1 MRDGYNNKRDM
12 NNSKPDENRNGRSG
26 SNGGGYGSSGGRSGS
41 NSCSYGSFG
50 GRGGSNSGSYGS
62 SGGYNGGNRS
72 SYGNSGRNPNSRG
85 GSYGRRPP
93 PAKHYDPYCSGQRAD
108 DEITAPETD
117 EEEGIIEGRNA
128 VFEAL
133 RAEIVIDKVYIAG
146 GGGETDSALGA
157 IASASRAK
165 GIPVIDTDRRKLDSM
180 SRTHSHQGVIAFTA
194 AAEYVDISDIL
205 EAAVQ
210 KAEKPLLVLCDG
222 ISDPHNLGAIIRSCE
237 AAGAHGVVI
246 PKRRSASLTATVVKT
261 SGGAVYHMPVARV
274 TNMTSAI
281 TELKKAGVW
290 VFGAAANGGEPMW
303 QLDLT
308 VPAAIVIGSE
318 GSGISR
324 LVSEHCDHRIS
335 IPMNGKIASLNASVS
350 AAVLLYEAVRQRGI
364 TNG

>member
-1 MRDGYNNKRDM
+1 MRDGFNSKRDM
-12 NNSKPDENRNGRSG
+12 NNSKPNENRNGRSG
-26 SNGGGYGSSGGRSGS
+26 NSGGSYGSSGGRSG
-41 NSCSYGSFG
+41 NSGGNYGISD
-50 GRGGSNSGSYGS
+50 GRKGSNSG
-62 SGGYNGGNRS
+62 
-72 SYGNSGRNPNSRG
+72 SYGNSGRNPNSRSE
-85 GSYGRRPP
+85 SYSRRPP
-93 PAKHYDPYCSGQRAD
+93 PAKHYDPYSSGQRPD
-108 DEITAPETD
+108 DEIAASEPD
-117 EEEGIIEGRNA
+117 EEEGVIEGRNA

-133 RAEIVIDKVYIAG
+133 RADVVIDKVYIAG
-146 GGGETDSALGA
+146 NGGETDSALGA

-194 AAEYVDISDIL
+194 ATEYVDISDIL
-205 EAAVQ
+205 EAAVK

-308 VPAAIVIGSE
+308 IPAAIVIGSE

-364 TNG
+364 PNG